1 MTEQLSAIHLKV
13 VFHISQLCILFAT
26 VSHKYISDIAQ
37 QFVHFILVFTTD
49 AFAKRNL
56 NPFKMILQIA
66 VNVH

>member
-1 MTEQLSAIHLKV
+1 MPYISMRSSISPSY
-13 VFHISQLCILFAT
+13 VFDLLPFPK
-26 VSHKYISDIAQ
+26 KYISDIAQ